1 MPNWVTNKL
10 IIKPIQGSTILEKN
24 VFDAPAM
31 AGDRLGSLLK
41 HFSFEKILPIP
52 PHIDEAVPEQRN
64 WKIDNWDTKW
74 DAVDPTNDMQANRN
88 KDGTLNLFSSEGYF
102 LTAWSP
108 PYAVIK
114 KLQEMF
120 PQVHIRL
127 DYAEEAL
134 QFAGVMDSHA
144 DDEEFTTMYEVG
156 EYARRLG
163 IISGPQ
169 FSEIKKEYKR
179 QEDPTIQLN
188 DVLWNCVGLDYL
200 DSAIELVKYRI
211 GDLEYRTPEEDYVG
225 AKEELA
231 ELNKTYDL
239 LCDLSAGKKWILSKD
254 EAKKL

>member
-1 MPNWVTNKL
+1 M
-10 IIKPIQGSTILEKN
+10 QGSTILEKN

-52 PHIDEAVPEQRN
+52 PHIDESEERD

-74 DAVDPTNDMQANRN
+74 DAVDPTNHVQVNRN
-88 KDGTLNLFSSEGYF
+88 TDGTLNLFSSEGYF

-134 QFAGVMDSHA
+134 QFAGVMDSHG
-144 DDEEFTTMYEVG
+144 DEEFTTMYEVG

-163 IISGPQ
+163 VISGPQ
-169 FSEIKKEYKR
+169 FSEIKKEYKK
-179 QEDPTIQLN
+179 QEEPTIRLK
-188 DVLWNCVGLDYL
+188 DVLWNCIGLDYL
-200 DSAIELVKYRI
+200 DSAIELLKCRV
-211 GDLEYRTPEEDYVG
+211 GDLEDRTPEEDYVG
-225 AKEELA
+225 AKEELV

-239 LCDLSAGKKWILSKD
+239 LCDLSAGKKWVLSKD

>member
-1 MPNWVTNKL
+1 M
-10 IIKPIQGSTILEKN
+10 QGSTILEKN

-52 PHIDEAVPEQRN
+52 PHIDESEERD

-74 DAVDPTNDMQANRN
+74 DAVDPTNGMQTNRN
-88 KDGTLNLFSSEGYF
+88 KDGTLNLLSSEGYF

-114 KLQEMF
+114 KLREMF

-144 DDEEFTTMYEVG
+144 DDEQFTTMYEVG

-163 IISGPQ
+163 VISGPQ
-169 FSEIKKEYKR
+169 FSEIKKEYKK
-179 QEDPTIQLN
+179 QEDPTIQLK

-200 DSAIELVKYRI
+200 DSAIELVKHRI
-211 GDLEYRTPEEDYVG
+211 GDLEARTYTEEEYKEV
-225 AKEELA
+225 AEEELV

-239 LCDLSAGKKWILSKD
+239 LCDLSAGKKWVLSKE